1 MMIDIPKTSGVGE
14 EFERLRLGLE
24 QFGLPVRRAVVE
36 IIAKRV
42 LLSNII
48 EYFERTEQKFSELA
62 EMELTEEQEWI
73 AVGIASFYLASTDAY
88 SGSIV
93 AYLTE
98 ENVQSEMIKLI
109 RFTGDER

>member
-24 QFGLPVRRAVVE
+24 QFGLPVKRRVVE
-36 IIAKRV
+36 CIAHRV
-42 LLSNII
+42 LLSQVL
-48 EYFERTEQKFSELA
+48 EYLEK
-62 EMELTEEQEWI
+62 TEEKFYEREEMMLSDDQKRF

-98 ENVQSEMIKLI
+98 ERVQHEMIKLI
-109 RFTGDER
+109 RFAGDER